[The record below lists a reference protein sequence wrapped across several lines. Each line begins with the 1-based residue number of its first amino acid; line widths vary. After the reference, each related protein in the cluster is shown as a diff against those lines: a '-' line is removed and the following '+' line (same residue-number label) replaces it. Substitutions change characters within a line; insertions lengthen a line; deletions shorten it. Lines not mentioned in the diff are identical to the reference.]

1 MISQYYDGT
10 VNMYKLIMSTEH
22 FFFAGICQGNSMDHY
37 MLFILLLFHG
47 SVNWNVIKLHGSV
60 LKHGLFLITFSSIN
74 HLERYGAAYSSDLY
88 TSCCFIIISAVTNRL
103 HHFFYAVQVCY
114 IEARGL
120 YTEDA
125 VNLCML
131 CSCFLKQLFYF
142 SVTFLPFF
150 CLSYCLLVSWNMR
163 HVD

>member
-1 MISQYYDGT
+1 MVLRIAVICILHAALLSFLLSQI
-10 VNMYKLIMSTEH
+10 V
-22 FFFAGICQGNSMDHY
+22 C
-37 MLFILLLFHG
+37 
-47 SVNWNVIKLHGSV
+47 
-60 LKHGLFLITFSSIN
+60 
-74 HLERYGAAYSSDLY
+74 
-88 TSCCFIIISAVTNRL
+88 II
-103 HHFFYAVQVCY
+103 FYAVQVCY

-150 CLSYCLLVSWNMR
+150 CLSYCLLVS
-163 HVD
+163 